1 MVRRAAIDDLHV
13 DVDPIAA
20 AGPTD
25 APGAVPN
32 TICAGDAVFGLG
44 CGAKVPDRVHR
55 RASHRCTCYDQAAIG
70 RDVGVSLRVRVAD
83 RCANLTQ
90 TAELAVHIDARW

>member
-44 CGAKVPDRVHR
+44 RGTEVPDRVHR
-55 RASHRCTCYDQAAIG
+55 RASHRCTGHHQTP
-70 RDVGVSLRVRVAD
+70 VSCDIRIPLRVRVAD